1 MSDAEHDAA
10 GAREK
15 LHTPVLEWLLG
26 GVGLLL
32 VAAAVAFLAWSGT
45 TQGDRPPE
53 IHVEVERVI
62 RQRDGWLVMVRAYN
76 AGGEAAAELLI
87 RGRLAGGNG
96 SGGDGSGAEESE
108 LRLDYLPSRSD
119 RRGGL
124 FFTRDPGSGQLTV
137 RAIGYAEP

>member
-1 MSDAEHDAA
+1 MSGAEHDGA
-10 GAREK
+10 GARKK

-32 VAAAVAFLAWSGT
+32 VAAAAAFLAWSGT

-62 RQRDGWLVMVRAYN
+62 HQGEGWLVMVRAYN
-76 AGGEAAAELLI
+76 DGGEAAAELLI

-96 SGGDGSGAEESE
+96 SGVEESE